1 MGGATGVYPNN
12 LKQRLQAGEVVL
24 GTSLEGRDIYV
35 AAATFATGPDWVWID
50 QEHSRMASSRSA

>member
-1 MGGATGVYPNN
+1 MYPNN